1 MQGGQCESETG
12 FHIKSVI
19 FENKSGPKYCML
31 LFSAHYGRMYRHFEG
46 DGFLQTLWGNLQQIG
61 YCTNLLSAHHIS

>member
-19 FENKSGPKYCML
+19 FKNKSAQSSVHIMDVCTVTLKVMAFCRPSGEICNS
-31 LFSAHYGRMYRHFEG
+31 SATAR
-46 DGFLQTLWGNLQQIG
+46 
-61 YCTNLLSAHHIS
+61 IS